1 MEFLKKVPSIRF
13 MALRRYWY
21 VLSAAVVVGSIVL
34 VMVRGL
40 NLTVD
45 FTGGLV
51 FEIGFTQPVDLERA
65 RAALADAGIEDAQVR
80 SYGAASDL
88 EVRLP
93 PAETG
98 APADQSGRVLAALRT
113 LDPAVELR
121 RTDSVGPQVSR
132 QLGEQAALA
141 VLMTLLL
148 VLVYIALR
156 FRWRFGVGSLVAS
169 LHDPIVAVGAIALLG
184 IPFDLNVVAAL
195 LTILGYS
202 VNDTVVIFDRI
213 RERFKSMRKAVAR
226 GGHRPRDQRDAG
238 AHDHRLRQRALVGDI
253 PRGPGRRD
261 AARIRGRA
269 RDRHRDRHLFVGL
282 RRRRDRARSRRL
294 GPRLH
299 AAREAR
305 RSRRAAITRG
315 RRTGNGVSRR
325 SGSLDRIP
333 DADAARDRPRH
344 RQHHLPVDP
353 GLEAAARAP
362 AARPRPRPRVRDD
375 HAHRRCCSRSPG

>member
-1 MEFLKKVPSIRF
+1 MEFLKQVPSIRF

-21 VLSAAVVVGSIVL
+21 ILSAVVVVGSIVL

-213 RERFKSMRKAVAR
+213 RERFRSMRKASPAEVIDRAINETLARTIIVSGSALSSVIFLAVLGGETLRGFAVALAI
-226 GGHRPRDQRDAG
+226 GIVIGTYSSVYVAG
-238 AHDHRLRQRALVGDI
+238 AIALDLGASGRDFM
-253 PRGPGRRD
+253 PPEKRGEID
-261 AARIRGRA
+261 
-269 RDRHRDRHLFVGL
+269 
-282 RRRRDRARSRRL
+282 
-294 GPRLH
+294 
-299 AAREAR
+299 E
-305 RSRRAAITRG
+305 
-315 RRTGNGVSRR
+315 
-325 SGSLDRIP
+325 
-333 DADAARDRPRH
+333 
-344 RQHHLPVDP
+344 LP
-353 GLEAAARAP
+353 
-362 AARPRPRPRVRDD
+362 
-375 HAHRRCCSRSPG
+375 

>member
-21 VLSAAVVVGSIVL
+21 VLSAAVVVGSIAL

-156 FRWRFGVGSLVAS
+156 FRWRFGIGSLVAS

-213 RERFKSMRKAVAR
+213 RERFRSMRKASPAEVIDRAINETLARTIIVSGSALSSVIFLAVLGGETLRGFAVALAI
-226 GGHRPRDQRDAG
+226 GIVIGTYSSVYVAG
-238 AHDHRLRQRALVGDI
+238 AIALDLGASGRDFM
-253 PRGPGRRD
+253 PPEKRGEVD
-261 AARIRGRA
+261 
-269 RDRHRDRHLFVGL
+269 
-282 RRRRDRARSRRL
+282 
-294 GPRLH
+294 
-299 AAREAR
+299 E
-305 RSRRAAITRG
+305 
-315 RRTGNGVSRR
+315 
-325 SGSLDRIP
+325 
-333 DADAARDRPRH
+333 
-344 RQHHLPVDP
+344 LP
-353 GLEAAARAP
+353 
-362 AARPRPRPRVRDD
+362 
-375 HAHRRCCSRSPG
+375 

>member
-21 VLSAAVVVGSIVL
+21 VLSAAVVVGSIAL

-45 FTGGLV
+45 FTGGMV
-51 FEIGFTQPVDLERA
+51 FELGFSQPVDLERA
-65 RAALADAGIEDAQVR
+65 RAALAGAGIEDAQVR

-213 RERFKSMRKAVAR
+213 RERFKSMRKASPAEVIDRAINETLARTIIVSGSALSSVIFLAVLGGETLRGFAVALAI
-226 GGHRPRDQRDAG
+226 GIVIGTYSSVYVAG
-238 AHDHRLRQRALVGDI
+238 AIALDLGASGRDFM
-253 PRGPGRRD
+253 PPEKRGEVD
-261 AARIRGRA
+261 
-269 RDRHRDRHLFVGL
+269 
-282 RRRRDRARSRRL
+282 
-294 GPRLH
+294 
-299 AAREAR
+299 E
-305 RSRRAAITRG
+305 
-315 RRTGNGVSRR
+315 
-325 SGSLDRIP
+325 
-333 DADAARDRPRH
+333 
-344 RQHHLPVDP
+344 LP
-353 GLEAAARAP
+353 
-362 AARPRPRPRVRDD
+362 
-375 HAHRRCCSRSPG
+375 